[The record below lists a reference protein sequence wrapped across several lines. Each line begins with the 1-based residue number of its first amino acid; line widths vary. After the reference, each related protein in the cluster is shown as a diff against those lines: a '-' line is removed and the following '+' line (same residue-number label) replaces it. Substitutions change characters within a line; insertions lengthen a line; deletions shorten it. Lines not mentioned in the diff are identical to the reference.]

1 MRLIAAF
8 VLAVLFLL
16 AWYLFVDYAPA
27 AIKQQVRGAVAYNE
41 YIAAPDPRQY
51 WPWFLVAVVAVV
63 GGYVAHRVR

>member
-8 VLAVLFLL
+8 AHAVLFLL
-16 AWYLFVDYAPA
+16 TWYLFVDYAPA
-27 AIKQQVRGAVAYNE
+27 LILQQVRGVVTYNE
-41 YIAAPDPRQY
+41 YIDAPDPHQY